1 MIRLNKTDRFNHGY
15 PINRIGGHYGNRKF
29 WLRTI
34 GEVLGNFL
42 LFEKIETYHAAKQQD
57 RDKQHKKCPL
67 FHSGANSKLVLSNC
81 IPTGLNHC
89 IES

>member
-1 MIRLNKTDRFNHGY
+1 M
-15 PINRIGGHYGNRKF
+15 
-29 WLRTI
+29 
-34 GEVLGNFL
+34 
-42 LFEKIETYHAAKQQD
+42 FEKIETYHAAKQQD